1 MTVRRPTHAGSW
13 YSDNRATLQAQLDQ
27 WLDLV
32 PGELEGLGK
41 LPVPGARVIIAPHA
55 GYSYSGPCAAFAY
68 KCLDLSK
75 AKRIFLI
82 GPSHHRH
89 LTTIA
94 LPELTGY
101 LTPLSSTPLPLD
113 TKVLGELESHAS
125 SSAKRFTTMSP
136 SVDEAEHSME
146 LHLPYIH
153 RLLQR
158 LYPSQPTSA
167 YPPLVPMMVGSTS
180 AATERAFGS
189 ILGPYLA
196 DEENAFVISSDFC
209 HWGSRFAYTYYTT
222 HAADAPYKMPLTY
235 PSLPV
240 PSDELTAAKAAE
252 EVEVVSS
259 GRMLGEKDKS
269 YYQAKDACAIHESIS
284 ACDIA
289 CMSAI
294 ASGNTD
300 VFLDALRRTGNTVCG
315 RHPIGVVMAG
325 MEGLQHDQAETTTTT
340 TTEDGGVRKGKFY
353 FLRYERSSDCFSLRD
368 SSVSYVSAFA
378 VL

>member
-1 MTVRRPTHAGSW
+1 MSVRRPSHAGSW
-13 YSDNRATLQAQLDQ
+13 YSDDEVTLQTQIDK
-27 WLDLV
+27 WLGYV
-32 PGELEGLGK
+32 PDKLEGIGS

-55 GYSYSGPCAAFAY
+55 GYAYSGPCAAYAY

-82 GPSHHRH
+82 GPSHHH
-89 LTTIA
+89 YLTTIA

-101 LTPLSSTPLPLD
+101 RTPLSSSPLPLD
-113 TKVLGELESHAS
+113 TKLLSELRAR
-125 SSAKRFTTMSP
+125 SAAPRFSDMSP

-189 ILGPYLA
+189 ILAPYLA
-196 DEENAFVISSDFC
+196 DEENAFIISSDFC
-209 HWGSRFAYTYYTT
+209 HWGTRFGYTYYTT
-222 HAADAPYKMPLTY
+222 HALSTVFNLPLTY

-240 PSDELTAAKAAE
+240 PSDSLTAAKAAV
-252 EVEVVSS
+252 EVEAVSS
-259 GRMLGEKDKS
+259 GMALRGKDKTHR
-269 YYQAKDACAIHESIS
+269 AAGACAIHESIS
-284 ACDIA
+284 ACDVA

-294 ASGNTD
+294 ASGDTD
-300 VFLDALRRTGNTVCG
+300 VFLDSLKRTGNTVCG

-325 MEGLQHDQAETTTTT
+325 MEELQQEGQGSEGEEGLC
-340 TTEDGGVRKGKFY
+340 KGKFY
-353 FLRYERSSDCFSLRD
+353 FMRYERSSDCFSVAD

>member
-1 MTVRRPTHAGSW
+1 MSVRRPSHAGSW
-13 YSDNRATLQAQLDQ
+13 YSDDGATLQAQIDK

-32 PGELEGLGK
+32 PNELEGVGS

-68 KCLDLSK
+68 KCLDLTK

-82 GPSHHRH
+82 GPSHHHH

-101 LTPLSSTPLPLD
+101 RTPLSSSPLPLD
-113 TKVLGELESHAS
+113 TKLLSELRAS
-125 SSAKRFTTMSP
+125 TASSAKRFTTMSP

-158 LYPSQPTSA
+158 LYPSEPTSA

-189 ILGPYLA
+189 ILSPYLA
-196 DEENAFVISSDFC
+196 DEENAFVVSSDFC
-209 HWGSRFAYTYYTT
+209 HWGTRFGYTYYTT
-222 HAADAPYKMPLTY
+222 HAPGAPFDMPLTY

-240 PSDELTAAKAAE
+240 PSDRLTAAKAAAD
-252 EVEVVSS
+252 VDAVSS
-259 GRMLGEKDKS
+259 GQMLREKDKS
-269 YYQAKDACAIHESIS
+269 YRAADACAIHESIS

-294 ASGNTD
+294 ASGDTD
-300 VFLDALRRTGNTVCG
+300 VFLDALKRTGNTVCG

-325 MEGLQHDQAETTTTT
+325 MEGLQQEQAAEK
-340 TTEDGGVRKGKFY
+340 EGGVQKGRFY
-353 FLRYERSSDCFSLRD
+353 FMRYERSSDCFSVRD

>member
-1 MTVRRPTHAGSW
+1 MSIRRHTHAGSW
-13 YSDNRATLQAQLDQ
+13 YSDHGPTLEAQLDQ

-55 GYSYSGPCAAFAY
+55 GYAYSGPCAAFAY

-82 GPSHHRH
+82 GPSHHLH

-94 LPELTGY
+94 VPQLTEY
-101 LTPLSSTPLPLD
+101 LTPLSPMPLPLD
-113 TKVLGELESHAS
+113 TEMLAKIEHEAS
-125 SSAKRFTTMSP
+125 LADRPFSKMSR
-136 SVDEAEHSME
+136 SVDEQEHSME

-158 LYPSQPTSA
+158 LYPTMPTSA

-180 AATERAFGS
+180 AANERVFGS
-189 ILGPYLA
+189 ILRPYLA

-209 HWGSRFAYTYYTT
+209 HWGSRFAYTYYVQAPGPTT
-222 HAADAPYKMPLTY
+222 YKLPLTY

-240 PSDELTAAKAAE
+240 PSDMLTADKAAE
-252 EVEVVSS
+252 AVRAVSS
-259 GRMLGEKDKS
+259 GRMLRDNDKS
-269 YYQAKDACAIHESIS
+269 YNKEKYMWAIHESVS
-284 ACDIA
+284 ACDMA

-300 VFLDALRRTGNTVCG
+300 VFQEALRRTGNTVCG
-315 RHPIGVVMAG
+315 RHPIGVMMAG
-325 MEGLQHDQAETTTTT
+325 IEGLQQQHQAEAAMTQ
-340 TTEDGGVRKGKFY
+340 DVVKKGKFY
-353 FLRYERSSDCFSLRD
+353 FIRYERSSDCFSVQD

>member
-1 MTVRRPTHAGSW
+1 MSVRRPSHAGSW
-13 YSDNRATLQAQLDQ
+13 YSDNGPMLQNQIDKWMEEVPDTLD
-27 WLDLV
+27 
-32 PGELEGLGK
+32 GLGS
-41 LPVPGARVIIAPHA
+41 LPVPGARMIIAPHA
-55 GYSYSGPCAAFAY
+55 GYAYSGPCAAYAY

-82 GPSHHRH
+82 GPSHHQY

-101 LTPLSSTPLPLD
+101 RTPLSSSPLPVD
-113 TKVLGELESHAS
+113 TTVLSELRATADS
-125 SSAKRFTTMSP
+125 SGSAKRFTTMSA
-136 SVDEAEHSME
+136 SVDEAEHSLE

-180 AATERAFGS
+180 AATEQIFGS
-189 ILGPYLA
+189 LLAPYLA
-196 DEENAFVISSDFC
+196 DEDNAFIISSDFC
-209 HWGSRFAYTYYTT
+209 HWGTRFGYTYYTAHPSASST
-222 HAADAPYKMPLTY
+222 SVNLPLTY

-240 PSDELTAAKAAE
+240 PSAGLTSTKAAA
-252 EVEVVSS
+252 EVEAVSS
-259 GRMLGEKDKS
+259 GQMLKSDKTHR
-269 YYQAKDACAIHESIS
+269 AMGGCRIHESIS

-294 ASGNTD
+294 ASGDTD

-325 MEGLQHDQAETTTTT
+325 LEGLREEEDQGEGAC
-340 TTEDGGVRKGKFY
+340 KGKFY
-353 FLRYERSSDCFSLRD
+353 FMRYERSSDCFSVSD